1 METTTLYYFEV
12 LPIHPQPEGLESFT
26 SYLARLAEANH
37 IRTRQ
42 RLFSICFPDR
52 HTSHAWTWMDHLP
65 LSWGLLPIAAA
76 CPVPVLQATTF
87 MHLARKFARSPL
99 PGIFSQFLKGCVA
112 EHLRYCPHCLE
123 EHPYYSLA
131 WRFLALTGCVQHN
144 CQLLDRCGHCGQV
157 IPFLPPPFK
166 PGACPSCGEELRACL
181 SEPLTEAESQRARN
195 RFDDLAFM
203 LSPQDCESAEHAGV
217 DLGRRFAYWRR
228 IRGWRQMDAAGQMAN
243 ASVHIVS
250 AIEQK
255 RHYVQLTFDD
265 YLAYAECL
273 GLTLRDVFNTP
284 LPPAPIP
291 QADQAE
297 HTFGRRL
304 ARYVREREVVRQVQQ
319 AIQTLQEQ
327 GKPVSQTAIG
337 KAVGQSAT
345 SLMHYPQV
353 KAILNRTTHTLPDRA
368 KRSQQRE
375 DELMDKT
382 SEAIE
387 RLRELGKPVSSLAV
401 SHILGRSKIPL
412 MYYPRVRMLIEQAR
426 LEDVQ
431 KRENELVDKT
441 LSAVGQL
448 LSQHRPIVLTTIA
461 PMIGLSRTH
470 MRNRPHLMAIVRQ
483 AAEQYRGNEVKRR
496 QAERESREEKLV
508 EEVHQAM
515 HLLEARG
522 EPITGTAIGKMLGKS
537 LTGLDAYPRVKA
549 ILKQIIAKRRR
560 SDRTSDLTAC

>member
-1 METTTLYYFEV
+1 METTTPYYFDV
-12 LPIHPQPEGLESFT
+12 LPVHPQPERLESFT
-26 SYLARLAEANH
+26 SYLTRLAEANH
-37 IRTRQ
+37 IRTRH

-52 HTSHAWTWMDHLP
+52 HTSHAWTWADHLP
-65 LSWGLLPIAAA
+65 ISWGLLPIVAA

-87 MHLARKFARSPL
+87 LHLARKFARSPL
-99 PGIFSQFLKGCVA
+99 PGVFSKFLKGCVA
-112 EHLRYCPHCLE
+112 KHLRYCPHCLE

-131 WRFLALTGCVQHN
+131 WRFFALTGCVQHN

-157 IPFLPPPFK
+157 TPSLPPPFK
-166 PGACPSCGEELRACL
+166 LGACPSCGEELRTCL
-181 SEPLTEAESQRARN
+181 AEPLNEAESQRARN
-195 RFDDLAFM
+195 RFDDLVFM
-203 LSPQDCESAEHAGV
+203 LSPQDCESAERADV
-217 DLGRRFAYWRR
+217 DLGRRFAHWRHV
-228 IRGWRQMDAAGQMAN
+228 RGWQQMEAACQMAN
-243 ASVHIVS
+243 ASVHIVG

-255 RHYVQLTFDD
+255 RHYVHLTFDD
-265 YLAYAECL
+265 YLANAECL
-273 GLTLRDVFNTP
+273 GLTLREVFNTP
-284 LPPAPIP
+284 LPPAPMP
-291 QADQAE
+291 QAD
-297 HTFGRRL
+297 HTFGRRR
-304 ARYVREREVVRQVQQ
+304 ARYVRESEVVHQVQQ

-327 GKPVSQTAIG
+327 GTPVSQTAIG
-337 KAVGQSAT
+337 KEVGVSAT

-412 MYYPRVRMLIEQAR
+412 YYPRAGMLIEQAR
-426 LEDVQ
+426 MEDVQ

-448 LSQHRPIVLTTIA
+448 LSRHQPIGLTTLA
-461 PMIGLSRTH
+461 PMIGLSGTH

-483 AAEQYRGNEVKRR
+483 AAEQYRRNEAKRR

-515 HLLEARG
+515 HVLEARG
-522 EPITGTAIGKMLGKS
+522 EPITGMAITKMLGKS
-537 LTGLDAYPRVKA
+537 LAALEAYPRVKA
-549 ILKQIIAKRRR
+549 ILKQVFAKRRR
-560 SDRTSDLTAC
+560 SDKTSDLTA